1 MELIF
6 HTQMK
11 SVNECKFTCQFG
23 KETLYENRKWVK
35 CFERNWENRA
45 KEVKFFAPCQMSPTV
60 DENAIITVYNAHGC
74 LKMVSFLEKIK
85 RVESKRMEN
94 RFKVKQ
100 V

>member
-1 MELIF
+1 M
-6 HTQMK
+6 
-11 SVNECKFTCQFG
+11 SVNSHANLEKKHYT
-23 KETLYENRKWVK
+23 KMENEQK